1 MQYVK
6 LFQVVAPAEF
16 ALEPHIVSTPA
27 RQNRFVIRSF
37 ASAMILAAV
46 VISGCAA
53 GIPTQ
58 ISQARAAAA
67 ERNPATAKP
76 EASALLA
83 PRPEPILPPGK
94 TRGLLTQSLLNGPI
108 LPIQNAAA
116 AASFINQIGVVTHL
130 SYTDTPYYTNFPQIV
145 SALQT
150 LGVHHIRDGYYPWPA
165 ASPIVQNHRQLASAG
180 ITTDYVVPYDLS
192 TTPAAIENFAAEVG
206 DVESLEAPNECDVS
220 NACGANGIA
229 DVVSFLPVVNA
240 AAKALHVPAVGPSF
254 ALQQSYASAGNIT
267 AQISVNNLHIYF
279 GGRNPGS
286 NGWGGDDSDG
296 NSYGSFA
303 YWLDMAN
310 ADGPQLGSEITESG
324 YMSYPETSTPYTVP
338 ESVAASYVP
347 RTLLLAFQHGFKET
361 FLYELIDEVSSPGYG
376 LLHADLTPKP
386 AYTAVQNLV
395 ATLSDDGGSF
405 TPGFLPYT
413 ISGGDSNLNQLL
425 LEKSDGSFWLILW
438 LEESSWDP
446 VNSVPVSVAPENIG
460 IELNNSFR
468 TTTDY
473 QFDSNGNV
481 TRFDQPMNGNWA
493 NLTVT
498 DKISIVEIKRN

>member
-1 MQYVK
+1 
-6 LFQVVAPAEF
+6 
-16 ALEPHIVSTPA
+16 
-27 RQNRFVIRSF
+27 
-37 ASAMILAAV
+37 MILSAS
-46 VISGCAA
+46 ILSGCAGKA
-53 GIPTQ
+53 AQ
-58 ISQARAAAA
+58 MSQTRVAAA
-67 ERNPATAKP
+67 NTYPATAKP
-76 EASALLA
+76 ETSPLSVRRIA
-83 PRPEPILPPGK
+83 PILPPGK
-94 TRGLLTQSLLNGPI
+94 ARGPLTQPLLTGPI
-108 LPIQNAAA
+108 LPIETAST
-116 AASFINQIGVVTHL
+116 AASFVDQIGVVTHL

-150 LGVHHIRDGYYPWPA
+150 LGVRHIRDGYYPWPA
-165 ASPIVQNHRQLASAG
+165 TSPIVQNHQQLASAG
-180 ITTDYVVPYDLS
+180 ITTDYVIPYDLS

-220 NACGANGIA
+220 GACGANGIA
-229 DVVSFLPVVNA
+229 DVVSFLPVVSA
-240 AAKALHVPAVGPSF
+240 AAKALQVPAVGPSF
-254 ALQQSYASAGNIT
+254 ALQQSYASAGDI
-267 AQISVNNLHIYF
+267 ASQISANNLHIYF

-286 NGWGGDDSDG
+286 NGWGDDDAEG

-338 ESVAASYVP
+338 ENVAASYVP

-376 LLHADLTPKP
+376 LLHADLSPKP
-386 AYTAVQNLV
+386 AYTAVQNLI
-395 ATLSDDGGSF
+395 ATLSDNGGNF
-405 TPGFLPYT
+405 TPGPLPYT

-425 LEKSDGSFWLILW
+425 LEKSDGSFWLVLW

-446 VNSVPVSVAPENIG
+446 VNCVPISVAPENIG
-460 IELNNSFR
+460 IELNNSYH

-493 NLTVT
+493 SLTVT
-498 DKISIVEIKRN
+498 DKISIVEIKHN

>member
-1 MQYVK
+1 MQHLK
-6 LFQVVAPAEF
+6 SPRFVAPAEF
-16 ALEPHIVSTPA
+16 SLEPETVHTQSK
-27 RQNRFVIRSF
+27 QNRLVIRAF
-37 ASAMILAAV
+37 ASIAILAAV
-46 VISGCAA
+46 AISGCAA
-53 GIPTQ
+53 GGPAQ

-67 ERNPATAKP
+67 SDPATAKP
-76 EASALLA
+76 EASALFARRPVPVL
-83 PRPEPILPPGK
+83 PPGRKQGLLTQLPLPEPILP
-94 TRGLLTQSLLNGPI
+94 I
-108 LPIQNAAA
+108 ENAAA
-116 AASFINQIGVVTHL
+116 ATSFVNQIGVVTHL

-145 SALQT
+145 SALET

-165 ASPIVQNHRQLASAG
+165 TSPIIKNHQQLASAG

-192 TTPAAIENFAAEVG
+192 TTPAAIESFAAEVG

-229 DVVSFLPVVNA
+229 DVVSFLPVVKA
-240 AAKALHVPAVGPSF
+240 AAKDLNVPAVGPSF
-254 ALQQSYASAGNIT
+254 ALQQSYASAGNI
-267 AQISVNNLHIYF
+267 ASQISVNNLHIYF

-286 NGWGGDDSDG
+286 NGWGGDDAEG

-303 YWLDMAN
+303 YWLDMAG

-347 RTLLLAFQHGFKET
+347 RTLLLSFQHGFKET

-376 LLHADLTPKP
+376 LLRADLSSKP
-386 AYTAVQNLV
+386 AYTAVQNLI

-405 TPGFLPYT
+405 TPGSLMYT
-413 ISGGDSNLNQLL
+413 TSGGDSNLNQLL
-425 LEKSDGSFWLILW
+425 LEKSDGSFWLVLW

-446 VNSVPVSVAPENIG
+446 VNCVPVSVVPENIG
-460 IELNNSFR
+460 IELNNSYH
-468 TTTDY
+468 TTSDY

-481 TRFDQPMNGNWA
+481 TRVDQPMNGNRA
-493 NLTVT
+493 SLTVT
-498 DKISIVEIKRN
+498 DQISIVEIRRN